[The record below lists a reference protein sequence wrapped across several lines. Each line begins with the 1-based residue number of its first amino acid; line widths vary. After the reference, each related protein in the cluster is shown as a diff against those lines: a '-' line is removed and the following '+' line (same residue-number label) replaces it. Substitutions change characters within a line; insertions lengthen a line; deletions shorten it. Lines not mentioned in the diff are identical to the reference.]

1 MELNFGKLL
10 FMIAITLSNPFCL
23 IIFWF
28 YFRK

>member
-1 MELNFGKLL
+1 MELNFGKSL
-10 FMIAITLSNPFCL
+10 FMIAITLSNPFYL